1 MRRGRVSTT
10 HCNKEEVAMKIMSVK
25 HSFVAVSAA
34 ALVATALAPFSA
46 VGDWTQNDGSSST
59 AGKKQDIVI
68 TLKSD
73 PGDSA
78 ENLKAACLAVT
89 LARSLRGD
97 FSPDGARATKANVT
111 LFPTLGGV
119 TIGNESVVETLGDCK
134 IPGPPGSPAVEIS
147 FQENLEDF
155 LCDTGDRDDCPYA
168 DDLNMNNLVECPL
181 CWSERYEY
189 PPDYGVLNPAAVN
202 KVLLNAEKVIDF

>member
-1 MRRGRVSTT
+1 
-10 HCNKEEVAMKIMSVK
+10 MKIMSVK

-46 VGDWTQNDGSSST
+46 IGDWTQNDGSSST

-68 TLKSD
+68 TLKLD
-73 PGDSA
+73 PVEHPD
-78 ENLKAACLAVT
+78 AACLAVT

-97 FSPDGARATKANVT
+97 FSQDGARATKAKRPTKTNVT
-111 LFPTLGGV
+111 LFPTLDGV
-119 TIGNESVVETLGDCK
+119 TIGDADVVSD
-134 IPGPPGSPAVEIS
+134 PEIGKCATPEGQIT

-155 LCDTGDRDDCPYA
+155 LCDTGNRDDCPYP

-181 CWSERYEY
+181 CWSERY
-189 PPDYGVLNPAAVN
+189 PDQMPDYGVLNPAAVN
-202 KVLLNAEKVIDF
+202 DVLLNAEKVIDF